1 MFSRNNSSCIMYAFL
16 FFTERANIQKLK
28 IGTSVG
34 RLRDPAARRPG
45 DQMMGRSN
53 EVQRASFKHTC
64 KIQLTSTL
72 DLL

>member
-1 MFSRNNSSCIMYAFL
+1 MYAFL

-34 RLRDPAARRPG
+34 RRRDPAARRPG

>member
-1 MFSRNNSSCIMYAFL
+1 MYAFL